1 MWQSVIQGV
10 FYLHP
15 PPKKYKKAVSRLG
28 LGGWMGGGSWILYL
42 FLKTFTYRRLKKHPA
57 VLHASLMPFAHI
69 LITDPEGSAV
79 YKFLHLSAT
88 FFQNYTAQ
96 LNAG

>member
-28 LGGWMGGGSWILYL
+28 LGGWGQLDTLPFSENVYL
-42 FLKTFTYRRLKKHPA
+42 PA
-57 VLHASLMPFAHI
+57 VKKTPGGATCIS
-69 LITDPEGSAV
+69 DAV
-79 YKFLHLSAT
+79 CSYID
-88 FFQNYTAQ
+88 N
-96 LNAG
+96 

>member
-15 PPKKYKKAVSRLG
+15 PR
-28 LGGWMGGGSWILYL
+28 
-42 FLKTFTYRRLKKHPA
+42 PA

-69 LITDPEGSAV
+69 LITDPEGRAV